1 MLIARW
7 VLGNHADCRL
17 TDYFLTDYFRQIRN
31 SHFRTRIALR
41 IRLRNFYWVAPT
53 GRPLARAGSPGVLF
67 QRVLEILGFG
77 AHVGL

>member
-17 TDYFLTDYFRQIRN
+17 TDYFFANPAIHNLTRESRYALSCDLLG
-31 SHFRTRIALR
+31 SADWASSWRI
-41 IRLRNFYWVAPT
+41 P
-53 GRPLARAGSPGVLF
+53 GSPGVLF
-67 QRVLEILGFG
+67 QRVFEILGFG